1 MGRFDGV
8 MLLSDFDNT
17 LLYTKPTSAVDVV
30 PPPPVSPRNIEAI
43 QYLIAEG
50 GRFTVATGRALVIF
64 RPYVG
69 KFPMNAPVILN
80 NGGSLYDFEKNTY
93 VLSIVLPEGA
103 MAELNEVFDLYPQA
117 AAEIYHQ
124 TDLVEA
130 VRPNQW
136 TESHA
141 RLTGARDTEIL
152 SLKTATPPATKI
164 IFEAERET
172 LLEIREK
179 LLDRGAGDRYE
190 MFLSAERLL
199 EITGKGVDK
208 GQMAMELAG
217 RYGILPEH
225 LYCIGDQNNDL
236 PLLRVARRA
245 FAPENAIEELKNNPA
260 VTTVCHCLNGA
271 VADVIEILKER
282 YPARE
287 TAAV

>member
-17 LLYTKPTSAVDVV
+17 LLYTKPFSAVDVV
-30 PPPPVSPRNIEAI
+30 PPPSMAPRNVEAI
-43 QYLIAEG
+43 QYFIDEG

-80 NGGSLYDFEKNTY
+80 NGGSLYDFTQNTY
-93 VLSIVLPEGA
+93 VISIVLPEEAMGELGA
-103 MAELNEVFDLYPQA
+103 VFDRYPEA
-117 AAEIYHQ
+117 AAEIYHP

-141 RLTGARDTEIL
+141 RLTGVRDTEIP
-152 SLKTATPPATKI
+152 SLQQATAPATKI

-172 LLEIREK
+172 LLEIRAE
-179 LLDRGAGDRYE
+179 LLAQGAGDRYE
-190 MFLSAERLL
+190 MFLSADRLL

-208 GQMAMELAG
+208 GHMALELAR
-217 RYGILPEH
+217 RYGVSPEH

-236 PLLRVARRA
+236 PLLRVARQA
-245 FAPENAIEELKNNPA
+245 FAPANAIEELKQNPA
-260 VTTVCHCLNGA
+260 VTVVGHCLDGA
-271 VADVIEILKER
+271 VADVIEWLKER
-282 YPARE
+282 YPAKE
-287 TAAV
+287 TVLT